1 MSITV
6 PVMKDASGPKKDDS
20 CRNLL
25 GLMKLFLFTNAPVVD
40 DAIMFVTDKSS
51 SIKSELE
58 KHKVHDV
65 VTVDRQHN
73 NNDIQRFEE
82 EDKQLLSK

>member
-1 MSITV
+1 
-6 PVMKDASGPKKDDS
+6 MKDASGLKKNDS

-25 GLMKLFLFTNAPVVD
+25 GLMKLFLFTNVPVLD
-40 DAIMFVTDKSS
+40 DAIMLVTDKSS

-58 KHKVHDV
+58 KHKVDDV

-73 NNDIQRFEE
+73 NNDIQWFEE

>member
-1 MSITV
+1 
-6 PVMKDASGPKKDDS
+6 
-20 CRNLL
+20 
-25 GLMKLFLFTNAPVVD
+25 
-40 DAIMFVTDKSS
+40 MFVTDKSS

-58 KHKVHDV
+58 KHKVDDV

>member
-1 MSITV
+1 MN
-6 PVMKDASGPKKDDS
+6 DASGPKKDES
-20 CRNLL
+20 CRNFL
-25 GLMKLFLFTNAPVVD
+25 GLMKLFLVTNAPVVD

-58 KHKVHDV
+58 KHKVDDV

-82 EDKQLLSK
+82 EDKQILSKYDSL

>member
-1 MSITV
+1 
-6 PVMKDASGPKKDDS
+6 
-20 CRNLL
+20 
-25 GLMKLFLFTNAPVVD
+25 MKLFLFTNVPVVD

-58 KHKVHDV
+58 KHKVDDV

>member
-1 MSITV
+1 MH
-6 PVMKDASGPKKDDS
+6 PDS
-20 CRNLL
+20 RKMIPAGIPWPDEVIFIYKCTC
-25 GLMKLFLFTNAPVVD
+25 FD

-58 KHKVHDV
+58 KHKVDDV